1 MWFEKKSKQ
10 NNRTEFLGSD
20 KDKTEE
26 LTKNDSE
33 LKGFADQYD
42 CQLEAAVAGTIL
54 KMLVKTG
61 AAVGKHLSISYG

>member
-1 MWFEKKSKQ
+1 M
-10 NNRTEFLGSD
+10 T
-20 KDKTEE
+20 KD
-26 LTKNDSE
+26 DSE